1 MPIKQMVYSISFR
14 ADTQSFSSLAS
25 GLHGPHTDYILNG
38 SKDQIGGSALRPS
51 VTHPVIS
58 MRRVLLSVPARI

>member
-1 MPIKQMVYSISFR
+1 MPIKQIVHSTSFST
-14 ADTQSFSSLAS
+14 DIQSFSSLAS
-25 GLHGPHTDYILNG
+25 RLHGPHTDYILNG
-38 SKDQIGGSALRPS
+38 TKDQTGGFVLRPS